1 MVDNK
6 YNLNEIA
13 MTKRH
18 RLLIGVIGS
27 LALGGCTTL
36 EKVKSEWDA
45 LVIGN
50 AVSSEEKQVAF
61 ADSLE
66 KKTLIELCLVHDKEM
81 RWGYLSRRDYVFI
94 EISKELERRGEDPLV
109 CRKTSEHGR

>member
-1 MVDNK
+1 M
-6 YNLNEIA
+6 A
-13 MTKRH
+13 TQH

-27 LALGGCTTL
+27 LALGGCSTL
-36 EKVKSEWDA
+36 DKVKSEWDA
-45 LVIGN
+45 LVMGDT
-50 AVSSEEKQVAF
+50 ATTEEKRVAF

-66 KKTLIELCLVHDKEM
+66 KKSLIELCLAHDKEM

-94 EISKELERRGEDPLV
+94 EISKEMKRRGEDPLV

>member
-1 MVDNK
+1 M
-6 YNLNEIA
+6 A
-13 MTKRH
+13 TQH

-27 LALGGCTTL
+27 LALGGCSTL
-36 EKVKSEWDA
+36 DKVKSEWDA
-45 LVIGN
+45 LVMGDT
-50 AVSSEEKQVAF
+50 ATTEEKQVAF

-66 KKTLIELCLVHDKEM
+66 KKSLIELCLAHDKEM

-94 EISKELERRGEDPLV
+94 EISKEMKRRGEDPLV